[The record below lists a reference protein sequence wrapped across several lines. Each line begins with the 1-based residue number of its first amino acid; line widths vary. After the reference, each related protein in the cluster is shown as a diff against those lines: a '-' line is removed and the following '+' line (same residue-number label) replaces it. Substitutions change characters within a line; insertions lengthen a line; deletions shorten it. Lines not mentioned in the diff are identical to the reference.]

1 MARQVFYSF
10 HYQPD
15 STRAAKIR
23 NIGKIEGNKPANDND
38 WETVIKGGD
47 AAIKKWIDGQLQ
59 GRSCT
64 LILAGT
70 DTANRKWINYEI
82 ETSWNKGMGVAVL
95 NIHGITNLSGN
106 TSAKGNNPLDGFTV
120 KGRNLNSIAKRY
132 DPQGID
138 SRAKYNWISNNIEKI
153 IEEAIQIRKNV

>member
-23 NIGKIEGNKPANDND
+23 NIGKIAGNKPANDND
-38 WETVIKGGD
+38 WEKVAEGGD
-47 AAIKKWIDGQLQ
+47 AAIKKWIDEQLQ

-70 DTANRKWINYEI
+70 GTANRKWINYEI
-82 ETSWNKGMGVAVL
+82 ETSWNKGMGVAVI
-95 NIHGITNLSGN
+95 NIHGITNLDGH
-106 TSAKGNNPLDGFTV
+106 TAAKGNNPLDGIIV
-120 KGRNLNSIAKRY
+120 EGQNLKSIAKRH
-132 DPQGID
+132 DPPGKD
-138 SRAKYNWISNNIEKI
+138 RSEKYNWISNNIEQI
-153 IEEAIQIRKNV
+153 IEEAIQIRKNF